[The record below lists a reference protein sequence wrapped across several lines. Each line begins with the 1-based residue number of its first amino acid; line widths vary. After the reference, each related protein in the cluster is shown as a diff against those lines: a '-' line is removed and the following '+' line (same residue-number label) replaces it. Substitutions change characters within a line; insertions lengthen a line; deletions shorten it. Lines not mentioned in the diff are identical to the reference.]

1 MSKREYPQQPNVGV
15 GVIIVQDGKVLV
27 VQRGREPAAGTWAF
41 PGGRLELGE
50 TLAEAAVREAREE
63 TGLEIE
69 PGEVAAVAEFI
80 DRDEDGRVR
89 WHYVIIDLLAT
100 PVGGTL
106 RPGDDSLDVRWIGL
120 EDIERFNLAPRM
132 ARVVRKVLGGENG
145 PLE

>member
-1 MSKREYPQQPNVGV
+1 MTNREYPQQPNVGV
-15 GVIIVQDGKVLV
+15 GVVIVQDGKVLV

-63 TGLEIE
+63 TGLEVE
-69 PGEVAAVAEFI
+69 PGEVAAVVEFI
-80 DRDEDGRVR
+80 DRDADGRVR

-106 RPGDDSLDVRWIGL
+106 RPGDDSVDVRWIGL

-132 ARVVRKVLGGENG
+132 ARIVRKVLGGE
-145 PLE
+145 

>member
-1 MSKREYPQQPNVGV
+1 MTNREYPQQPNVGV
-15 GVIIVQDGKVLV
+15 GVVIVQDGKVLV

-69 PGEVAAVAEFI
+69 PGEVAAVVEFI

-120 EDIERFNLAPRM
+120 EDIERFDLAPRM
-132 ARVVRKVLGGENG
+132 ARIVRKVLSGE
-145 PLE
+145 